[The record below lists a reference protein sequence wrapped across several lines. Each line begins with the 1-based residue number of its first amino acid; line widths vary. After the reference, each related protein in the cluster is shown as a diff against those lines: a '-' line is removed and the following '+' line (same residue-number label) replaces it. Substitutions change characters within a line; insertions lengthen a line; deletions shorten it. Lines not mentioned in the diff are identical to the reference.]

1 MKKIKLGD
9 YIEILTD
16 YHSGG
21 SYKTLKEKTKI
32 LYEPDYAVMIRT
44 LNFERNDFANDLIY
58 CDKQSYDFLNYSHV
72 RKDDVLMNK
81 IANPGSVY
89 IMPHTNYKCTCGM
102 NLFLLRFK
110 NINQRYMYYVMKN
123 SEAYIKSKAHGTT
136 TKTITK
142 DEVRNLEFK
151 IHKKIDEQNKIE
163 RFLTNIDTKI
173 ENNNKINNNLEDLAL
188 TIFLHD
194 FGNKNPNGRI
204 EQILFENSKSKVKVG
219 DTKDVKGDY
228 PFFTSGES
236 VLEWDEYFVD
246 GRTLFLNTGGNADV
260 KFYVGKAAYS
270 TDTWAITTNNDMSD
284 YLYLY
289 LKSIK
294 SDLDRKFFNGSGLK
308 HLQKPLFK
316 QENIYIPSNEE
327 LINFNNKVK
336 SFFNI
341 ITANKLENKK
351 LNSLKEFL
359 LPMLMNGQINV
370 DDIEI

>member
-1 MKKIKLGD
+1 MKNIKLGD
-9 YIEILTD
+9 YIETLTD

-21 SYKTLKEKTKI
+21 SYKTLKENTKI
-32 LYEPDYAVMIRT
+32 LHKPDYAVMIRT
-44 LNFERNDFANDLIY
+44 LNFERNDFKNDLIY

-72 RKDDVLMNK
+72 NENDILMNK
-81 IANPGSVY
+81 IANPGSIY

-102 NLFLLRFK
+102 NLFLIRFK

-123 SEAYIKSKAHGTT
+123 FEEYIKSKAHGTT

-142 DEVRNLEFK
+142 EEVRNLEFK
-151 IHKKIDEQNKIE
+151 IHDTIEEQNKIE
-163 RFLTNIDTKI
+163 KILTNIDTKI
-173 ENNNKINNNLEDLAL
+173 ENNNQINNNLEELAF
-188 TIFLHD
+188 TIFLHE
-194 FGNKNPNGRI
+194 FGNKDQNGNI
-204 EQILFENSKSKVKVG
+204 EQILIENIKSKVKVR
-219 DTKDVKGDY
+219 DSKDVSGDY

-236 VLEWDEYFVD
+236 ILEWNEYFVD

-270 TDTWAITTNNDMSD
+270 TDTWTITTNNDMSD

-294 SDLDRKFFNGSGLK
+294 SDLNRKFFNGSGLK
-308 HLQKPLFK
+308 HLQKHLFK
-316 QENIYIPSNEE
+316 QENIYLPTKEE
-327 LINFNNKVK
+327 LNNFNDKVK
-336 SFFNI
+336 SFFDT
-341 ITANKLENKK
+341 ITVNKLENKK